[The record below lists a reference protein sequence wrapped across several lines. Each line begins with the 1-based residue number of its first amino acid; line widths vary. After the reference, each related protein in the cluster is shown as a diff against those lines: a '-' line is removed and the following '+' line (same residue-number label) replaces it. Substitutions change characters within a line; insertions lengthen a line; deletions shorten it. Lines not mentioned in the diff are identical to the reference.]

1 MLRFG
6 GQEGNVN
13 SLTKAAI
20 LKVFADLE
28 AAGGLLDGLE
38 LRLFTAGPT
47 PGPDVAYGHY
57 TQATF
62 SGYAPITALTWEIPS
77 YEDGSAQVV
86 SMDPVPIFNHSG
98 GGTAND
104 VEGFLLTTT
113 AGAVTTLWY
122 AEKFPEAI
130 TMAALGDQI
139 VIPPVIRIDGT
150 V

>member
-6 GQEGNVN
+6 GQEGNAN

-20 LKVFADLE
+20 LKIFEDLE
-28 AAGGLLDGLE
+28 AAGGLLDALE
-38 LRLFTAGPT
+38 LRLYTAGPT
-47 PGPDVAYGHY
+47 PGPDVVYAHY

-62 SGYAPITALTWEIPS
+62 SGYAAITALTWENPS
-77 YEDGSAQVV
+77 YADGSAEVV
-86 SMDPVPIFNHSG
+86 SLDPAPVFNHSG
-98 GGTAND
+98 GATAND
-104 VEGFLLTTT
+104 VEGFMLTTT
-113 AGAVTTLWY
+113 AGPTTTLWY
-122 AEKFPEAI
+122 AEKFPEPK